1 DPPPPRPPPRPRAH
15 GSAPAAPPTRPRSS
29 PPSRTRLPP
38 RPPGGRPRRARRDR
52 RPRRP
57 CAGLLAPRRPPPP
70 RSPRPRSP
78 PRRPAPRSFRP
89 RDPTPRS
96 SAPVE
101 VPTALRVLHRTAEQ
115 HPPYL
120 STTSRRWISL
130 RGGVLPAWIPSAL
143 VGWDARFCGGRR
155 AGFHGQGRE
164 ARCRRGPD
172 GDGDVHVDGGL
183 VSAHP
188 HRRLLGNG
196 LRHVLAYSVEGLAPS
211 RGAGAAPGRVRA
223 RELDGRGLQAPQRDR
238 GDQDERGE
246 RHGDLRRGRPPIPQP
261 ARLRAFSMIC
271 KSSCFTWELVT
282 ILKSRP

>member
-1 DPPPPRPPPRPRAH
+1 
-15 GSAPAAPPTRPRSS
+15 
-29 PPSRTRLPP
+29 
-38 RPPGGRPRRARRDR
+38 
-52 RPRRP
+52 
-57 CAGLLAPRRPPPP
+57 
-70 RSPRPRSP
+70 
-78 PRRPAPRSFRP
+78 PAPRSFRP

-282 ILKSRP
+282 ILKSRPANAAAAMVPTAYSAVDIPRSPRMPGHRRFTLWIARIGLLPLVVMSRGCRALTAVDG